1 MAMNPSEAQPFMAPP
16 PPTGLTYS
24 WQNLRAQVPI
34 SRQSGFASCFTQC
47 PPRCGRNRE
56 PIVDQG
62 SEALNG
68 GLVRD
73 DQASKVVLD
82 DVSGIVEKGDLC
94 AILGASGAGKSTLL
108 NALTMRN
115 VDALEISGERYC
127 NSELVTP
134 ESLTAQSAY
143 VQQDDMFIGTLTV
156 REHLQFQARVRM
168 DRHFN
173 AKERMD
179 RVQEVIAHFGL
190 DNCADVLIGVQGR
203 IKGISGGESK
213 RLALA
218 SEVLTDPLLMFCD
231 EPTSG
236 LDSYMALT
244 VVETLKNMAT
254 EGKTVII
261 TIHQPSSQIFEM
273 FNKILL
279 LANGRVAFHGS
290 REDAEGFF
298 RSMDM
303 IVPQYF
309 NPADFYVQKLAMV
322 AGKRDESQSQIQ
334 KICDTFQSSMWGSQL
349 RDKLVKN
356 ASPEDSA
363 STKVSTRA
371 SVSKYKV
378 SWWRQFSALMTRT
391 YLATIKEPLI
401 AKVKII
407 STLVVSLVLGF
418 IYYGQKHDQAG
429 IMNINGA
436 IFIIITNLSFEN
448 IFAVIMVFCNE
459 LPIFLREHA
468 NGMYRTDVYLI
479 CKQLVET
486 PVFIIT
492 TTITVV
498 ILYLMTGMNP
508 DPLRFLGSLGIAL
521 LLTQVIVSFGYMISC
536 IVPNAQVGNDISPV
550 LILPFMLVGGFFLN
564 NLSIPTWLIWLKYI
578 SWFKYANECLV
589 INQWSG
595 VEEIDCDEGVDW
607 GCIHT
612 GDEVIARLGYDKANM
627 TFNLVMMV
635 VFSLVYRL
643 IGFVVL
649 CIKSR
654 RRN

>member
-1 MAMNPSEAQPFMAPP
+1 MDPPEAQPFVG
-16 PPTGLTYS
+16 PTLSVGLTYS
-24 WQNLRAQVPI
+24 WQNLCAQVPLARKSALGSCW
-34 SRQSGFASCFTQC
+34 SRRSSSPTLSDPGA
-47 PPRCGRNRE
+47 N
-56 PIVDQG
+56 
-62 SEALNG
+62 EALNWPWRESG
-68 GLVRD
+68 
-73 DQASKVVLD
+73 KVVLD
-82 DVSGIVEKGDLC
+82 HVSGIVEQGDVC

-127 NSELVTP
+127 NAELVTP

-168 DRHFN
+168 DRQFN
-173 AKERMD
+173 AKERMA
-179 RVQEVIAHFGL
+179 RVKEVIQHFGL

-218 SEVLTDPLLMFCD
+218 SEVLTNPLLMFCD

-236 LDSYMALT
+236 LDSYMAQN
-244 VVETLKNMAT
+244 VVETLKNMAG

-261 TIHQPSSQIFEM
+261 TIHQPSSQVFEM
-273 FNKILL
+273 FNKVLL

-290 REDAEGFF
+290 RENAEGFF
-298 RSMDM
+298 RSMNM

-322 AGKRDESQSQIQ
+322 AGKREESEAQIQ
-334 KICDTFQSSMWGSQL
+334 QICDTFQSSTWGSQL
-349 RDKLVKN
+349 SDKLDKN
-356 ASPEDSA
+356 ASPDASA
-363 STKVSTRA
+363 SQPSTRVA
-371 SVSKYKV
+371 ISKYKV
-378 SWWRQFSALMTRT
+378 SWWQQFSALMTRT

-401 AKVKII
+401 AKVKIM

-498 ILYLMTGMNP
+498 ILYWMTGMNP
-508 DPLRFLGSLGIAL
+508 DPIRFLGALGIAL

-595 VEEIDCDEGVDW
+595 VE
-607 GCIHT
+607 
-612 GDEVIARLGYDKANM
+612 
-627 TFNLVMMV
+627 
-635 VFSLVYRL
+635 
-643 IGFVVL
+643 
-649 CIKSR
+649 
-654 RRN
+654 